1 MSSSADGIGLFHD
14 LVVLRLTVHGA
25 FLKFGEDDVLLP
37 KKFVADDLKP
47 DDIVHVF
54 IYTDS
59 EDRIVATTQEPK
71 GIIGDFVALEVIDIL
86 PFGAF
91 VDWGLDKHL
100 FVPNSEM
107 ETSIQVGET
116 HVFKIV
122 MDYRTNRLIGVNK
135 IEAFLS
141 SAIELEEGE
150 AVRGIVFKQTDLGYK
165 VLVDDRYAGLLYKN
179 EVFSPIAVGDS
190 LNCFVKLVR
199 DDGKLDL
206 MLRLPGKK
214 TIDSDA
220 ELVLERLNQN
230 DGILALSDKSDPDVI
245 KNELGLSKKAFKRA
259 IGTLYKNKLII
270 INPQQIE
277 LVKV

>member
-25 FLKFGEDDVLLP
+25 FLKFGEVDVLLP
-37 KKFVADDLKP
+37 KKFVTDDLQP
-47 DDIVHVF
+47 DDIVHAF

-71 GIIGDFVALEVIDIL
+71 GILGDFVAMEVVDVL
-86 PFGAF
+86 PFGVF

-100 FVPNSEM
+100 FVPSSEM
-107 ETSIQVGET
+107 ESSIQTGET

-122 MDYRTNRLIGVNK
+122 LDYRTNRLIGVNK

-141 SAIELEEGE
+141 SASELEEGE
-150 AVRGIVFKQTDLGYK
+150 AVRGIVFKETELGYK

-179 EVFSPIAVGDS
+179 EVFSPISTGDS
-190 LNCFVKLVR
+190 ITCYVKQVR

-206 MLRLPGKK
+206 ILRLPGKK

-220 ELVLERLNQN
+220 ELVLNRLTEN
-230 DGILALSDKSDPDVI
+230 GGMLELSDRTDPEII

-259 IGTLYKNKLII
+259 IGTLYRNKLII
-270 INPQQIE
+270 INPQHIE
-277 LVKV
+277 LVND

>member
-1 MSSSADGIGLFHD
+1 MSSEVDGIGLFHD

-37 KKFVADDLKP
+37 KKFVTDDLQP

-71 GIIGDFVALEVIDIL
+71 GILGDFVAMEVVDVL
-86 PFGAF
+86 PFGVF

-100 FVPNSEM
+100 FVPSSEM
-107 ETSIQVGET
+107 ESSIQTGET

-122 MDYRTNRLIGVNK
+122 LDYRTNRLIGVNK

-141 SAIELEEGE
+141 SASELEEGE
-150 AVRGIVFKQTDLGYK
+150 AVRGIVFKQTELGYK

-190 LNCFVKLVR
+190 ITCYVKQVR

-206 MLRLPGKK
+206 VLRLPGKK

-220 ELVLERLNQN
+220 ELVLNQLNEN
-230 DGILALSDKSDPDVI
+230 DGVLELSDKTDPEII
-245 KNELGLSKKAFKRA
+245 KNKLGLSKKAFKRA
-259 IGTLYKNKLII
+259 IGTLYRNKLII
-270 INPQQIE
+270 IKPQHIE
-277 LVKV
+277 LVND